1 MQEITWNWNICDH
14 IECNIY
20 SLKFHIFFVAKFIS
34 KINVALNHKITQ
46 VFSNFN
52 CNLLLW
58 FYILNVRLSTK
69 RIYRS
74 VHLNSMAR
82 ISIQTVFECLL
93 SYVLNIMLFYLF
105 VANLVNRKIG
115 FHLIFMYWTTV
126 NGLLMIF
133 NILISIIFFFN
144 FFFLI

>member
-1 MQEITWNWNICDH
+1 MVN
-14 IECNIY
+14 
-20 SLKFHIFFVAKFIS
+20 A
-34 KINVALNHKITQ
+34 Q

-52 CNLLLW
+52 CNFLLW
-58 FYILNVRLSTK
+58 FFILNVRLSTK

-115 FHLIFMYWTTV
+115 FHLIFMYLNNSEWIV
-126 NGLLMIF
+126 NDF
-133 NILISIIFFFN
+133 QYSHFYNIFFSIFFPHLIILW
-144 FFFLI
+144 FFFTYK